1 VEVIEYDETNIA
13 VTPFKDTPANPES
26 DVYPATTILSA
37 AKFASIE
44 VVLVSERAPPN
55 IFG

>member
-1 VEVIEYDETNIA
+1 VEVIEYDATNIA
-13 VTPFKDTPANPES
+13 GTPFKDTPANPES

-44 VVLVSERAPPN
+44 VV
-55 IFG
+55 